1 MSSVI
6 YEKDQHNIVHL
17 ILDKPNAGANL
28 MDNEF
33 TDSLTAAVEKLRQ
46 DDYAGVIFRSAKST
60 FFAGGNLDD
69 LFTTQKEN
77 ADQLYDMVNRLKLAM
92 REIEIQG
99 KPVVACINGAALGGG
114 WELALSA
121 HYRIALNKGP
131 LGKDIQLGLPE
142 VTLGLLPGGGGVI
155 RMTRL
160 LGVQAAMPFLLE
172 GKQFKPEKGLELGL
186 INEIVDSPEAMLE
199 SAVNWIK
206 ANSNPEKQ
214 VQQPYDIKGYKVPGG
229 LPSQPALAKMLPI
242 APTLIRAK
250 TKGTLPA
257 PESIIAVMVEGLQ
270 VDIDTAMRIE
280 SRYFVELVCSQVAK
294 NMIGTFWYQMN
305 EIKAGAARP
314 KNIERKKVKKL
325 GILGAGMMGA
335 GIAYSSALKG
345 IEVVLKDVS
354 LESAEK
360 GKAYSEK
367 IINKKLQKKGLSQL
381 SIKEQADALL
391 NAILP
396 TDNAQYLAG
405 CDLVI
410 EAVFENRELK
420 ASVTQEAEAQ
430 LSTQAVFASN
440 TSTLPITGLAQ
451 ASKRP
456 ENYIGL
462 HFFSPVDKMP
472 LVEIICGEKTS
483 DETLALAYDYVQQI
497 GKTPIVVNDS
507 RGFYTSRVF
516 GTFANEGI
524 AMLGEGIPAA
534 AIENAAF
541 LVGFPVGPLAV
552 TDEVSLTLVDK
563 IRKQS
568 MLDMAAEGKEFVHHP
583 AEKTVDKMLAM
594 ERAGK
599 LAGAGFYTY
608 PSKES
613 PEKNSP
619 ENAKKHLWSG
629 LKETFELADKAIDLQ
644 EIKDR
649 LLYIQAIETVRC
661 FEENVLTSVRDAN
674 IGSIM
679 GIGFPVWTGG
689 ILQFINQTG
698 IDAFIERAEHLH
710 STCGERFRVPTLLK
724 KMAKDK
730 LVFKDEYKK
739 N

>member
-1 MSSVI
+1 MSISSVI
-6 YEKDQHNIVHL
+6 YEKDQDKIVHL
-17 ILDKPNAGANL
+17 ILDKPSASANL

-33 TDSLTAAVEKLRQ
+33 TESLSAAVEKLRQ

-69 LFTTQKEN
+69 LFNAQKEN

-92 REIEIQG
+92 REIETQG

-121 HYRIALNKGP
+121 HYRISLKKDALNKGV
-131 LGKDIQLGLPE
+131 ILGLPE

-186 INEIVDSPEAMLE
+186 INEVVDSPEAMLE
-199 SAVNWIK
+199 SAIKWIK
-206 ANSNPEKQ
+206 ENPAATQ
-214 VQQPYDIKGYKVPGG
+214 SYDVKGYKVPGG

-242 APTLIRAK
+242 APTMIRAK

-257 PESIIAVMVEGLQ
+257 PESILAVMIEGLQ

-280 SRYFVELVCSQVAK
+280 SRYFVELACGQVAK
-294 NMIGTFWYQMN
+294 NLIGTFWYQMN
-305 EIKAGAARP
+305 EVKAGAARP
-314 KNIERKKVKKL
+314 KNIERKKVNKL
-325 GILGAGMMGA
+325 GVLGAGMMGA

-345 IEVVLKDVS
+345 IDVVLKDVS

-360 GKAYSEK
+360 GKAYSEN
-367 IINKKLQKKGLSQL
+367 IVNKKLKQGRLSED
-381 SIKEQADALL
+381 KRDALL

-396 TDNAQYLAG
+396 TDSAQQLTG

-420 ASVTQEAEAQ
+420 ASVTREAEAQ
-430 LSTQAVFASN
+430 LSAQAVFASN

-451 ASKRP
+451 ASERP
-456 ENYIGL
+456 ENFIGL

-472 LVEIICGEKTS
+472 LVEIICGKKTS
-483 DETLALAYDYVQQI
+483 DETLALAYDYVQQM

-516 GTFANEGI
+516 STFANEGI
-524 AMLGEGIPAA
+524 AMLGEGISAA
-534 AIENAAF
+534 AIENGAF
-541 LVGFPVGPLAV
+541 LAGFPVGPLAV
-552 TDEVSLTLVDK
+552 TDEVSLTLVEK
-563 IRKQS
+563 IRKQTIS
-568 MLDMAAEGKEFVHHP
+568 DMEAEGKEYIHHP
-583 AEKTVDKMLAM
+583 AETTVDKMVSLHR
-594 ERAGK
+594 EGK
-599 LAGAGFYTY
+599 LAGAGFYSY
-608 PSKES
+608 PDKELAKGSK
-613 PEKNSP
+613 KQ
-619 ENAKKHLWSG
+619 LWSG
-629 LKETFELADKAIDLQ
+629 LKENFEKADRTIDLT

-661 FEENVLTSVRDAN
+661 LEENVLTSVRDAN

-679 GIGFPVWTGG
+679 GIGYPVWTGG
-689 ILQFINQTG
+689 SLQFINQTG
-698 IDAFIERAEHLH
+698 LDAFIERAEQLH
-710 STCGERFRVPTLLK
+710 ATCGERFSVPKLLK
-724 KMAKDK
+724 EMAKNN
-730 LVFKDEYKK
+730 LVFEDK
-739 N
+739 

>member
-1 MSSVI
+1 MTTNSVI

-17 ILDKPNAGANL
+17 ILDKPNASANL

-33 TDSLTAAVEKLRQ
+33 TDSLSAAVAQLRQ

-69 LFTTQKEN
+69 LLTVQKED
-77 ADQLYDMVNRLKLAM
+77 AGQLYDMVNRLKLAM
-92 REIEIQG
+92 REIETQG

-121 HYRIALNKGP
+121 HYRVALNKGV
-131 LGKDIQLGLPE
+131 ILGLPE

-160 LGVQAAMPFLLE
+160 LGMQAAMPFLLE
-172 GKQFKPEKGLELGL
+172 GKQFKPEKGLALGL
-186 INEIVDSPEAMLE
+186 INEVVDSTAAMLE

-206 ANSNPEKQ
+206 AHSNPEKP

-229 LPSQPALAKMLPI
+229 LPSQPGLAKMLPI
-242 APTLIRAK
+242 APTMIRAK

-257 PESIIAVMVEGLQ
+257 PESILAVMVEGLQ
-270 VDIDTAMRIE
+270 VDFDTAMRIE

-325 GILGAGMMGA
+325 GVLGAGMMGA

-345 IEVVLKDVS
+345 IDVVLKDINM
-354 LESAEK
+354 ESADK
-360 GKAYSEK
+360 GKAYSQN
-367 IINKKLQKKGLSQL
+367 IVDKKLKQGRLTQDKRNT
-381 SIKEQADALL
+381 LL
-391 NAILP
+391 NAILT
-396 TDNAQYLAG
+396 TDKAEDLAD

-410 EAVFENRELK
+410 EAVFESRELK
-420 ASVTQEAEAQ
+420 AKVTQEAEAQ
-430 LSTQAVFASN
+430 LSNDAVFASN

-451 ASKRP
+451 ASARP
-456 ENYIGL
+456 ENFIGL

-497 GKTPIVVNDS
+497 GKIPIVVNDS

-524 AMLGEGIPAA
+524 AMLGEGISAA

-541 LVGFPVGPLAV
+541 LLGFPVGPLAV

-563 IRKQS
+563 IRKQTI
-568 MLDMAAEGKEFVHHP
+568 LDMAAEGKNFIHHP
-583 AEKTVDKMLAM
+583 AEKIVDKMLVL
-594 ERAGK
+594 ERSGK
-599 LAGAGFYTY
+599 LAGAGFYEY
-608 PSKES
+608 PAGDSQGKKS
-613 PEKNSP
+613 
-619 ENAKKHLWSG
+619 KHLWPG
-629 LKETFELADKAIDLQ
+629 LKETFEQADKAIDLQ

-698 IDAFIERAEHLH
+698 LDAFIERAEFLFA
-710 STCGERFRVPTLLK
+710 TCGERFRVPLLLK
-724 KMAKDK
+724 DMAKNN
-730 LVFKDEYKK
+730 LIFKD
-739 N
+739 

>member
-1 MSSVI
+1 MNSVI

-33 TDSLTAAVEKLRQ
+33 TDSLTAAVEKLSQ

-69 LFTTQKEN
+69 LFTTKKDN
-77 ADQLYDMVNRLKLAM
+77 AAALYDMINRLKLAM
-92 REIEIQG
+92 REIETQG

-121 HYRIALNKGP
+121 HYRISLKKDALNKGV
-131 LGKDIQLGLPE
+131 ILGLPE
-142 VTLGLLPGGGGVI
+142 VTLGLLPGGGGII

-199 SAVNWIK
+199 SAINWIK
-206 ANSNPEKQ
+206 ENPTAT
-214 VQQPYDIKGYKVPGG
+214 QPYDVKGSKVPGG
-229 LPSQPALAKMLPI
+229 KPKHPGLAKMLPI
-242 APTLIRAK
+242 APAMIRAK

-335 GIAYSSALKG
+335 GIAYSSAMKG

-360 GKAYSEK
+360 GKAYSK
-367 IINKKLQKKGLSQL
+367 NIVDKKLNKGHLSQD
-381 SIKEQADALL
+381 KHDALL
-391 NAILP
+391 NNILP
-396 TDNAQYLAG
+396 TDNAQQLAG

-430 LSTQAVFASN
+430 LSTQAIFASN

-516 GTFANEGI
+516 ATFANEGI
-524 AMLGEGIPAA
+524 AMLGEGISAA

-541 LVGFPVGPLAV
+541 LSGFPVGPLSV
-552 TDEVSLTLVDK
+552 TDEVSLTLLEK
-563 IRKQS
+563 IRKQTI
-568 MLDMAAEGKEFVHHP
+568 LDMEAEGKEYIHHP
-583 AEKTVDKMLAM
+583 AESTVDKMVSLQR
-594 ERAGK
+594 EGK
-599 LAGAGFYTY
+599 LAGAGFYSY
-608 PSKES
+608 ADKELAKGSK
-613 PEKNSP
+613 KQ
-619 ENAKKHLWSG
+619 LWSG
-629 LKETFELADKAIDLQ
+629 LKDTFEQANKTIDLQ

-661 FEENVLTSVRDAN
+661 LEENVLTSVRDAN

-679 GIGFPVWTGG
+679 GIGYPVWTGG

-698 IDAFIERAEHLH
+698 LPAFIERAEHLH
-710 STCGERFRVPTLLK
+710 ATCGEHFRVPTLLK
-724 KMAKDK
+724 QMANDK
-730 LVFKDEYKK
+730 LTFKDS
-739 N
+739 

>member
-1 MSSVI
+1 MSISSVI
-6 YEKDQHNIVHL
+6 YEKDQENIVHL
-17 ILDKPNAGANL
+17 ILDKPNASANL

-33 TDSLTAAVEKLRQ
+33 TDSLSAAVEKLRQ

-69 LFTTQKEN
+69 LFNAQKEN

-92 REIEIQG
+92 REIEAQG

-121 HYRIALNKGP
+121 HYRVALNKGV
-131 LGKDIQLGLPE
+131 ILGLPE

-186 INEIVDSPEAMLE
+186 INEVVDSPEAMLK
-199 SAVNWIK
+199 SAIKWIK
-206 ANSNPEKQ
+206 ENPAATQ
-214 VQQPYDIKGYKVPGG
+214 SYDVKGYKVPGG

-242 APTLIRAK
+242 APTMIRAK

-257 PESIIAVMVEGLQ
+257 PESILAVMVEGLQ

-280 SRYFVELVCSQVAK
+280 SRYFVELACGQVAK
-294 NMIGTFWYQMN
+294 NLIGTFWYQMN
-305 EIKAGAARP
+305 QIKAGAARP
-314 KNIERKKVKKL
+314 KNIERRKVNKL
-325 GILGAGMMGA
+325 GVLGAGMMGA

-345 IEVVLKDVS
+345 IDVVLKDVS

-360 GKAYSEK
+360 GKAYSEN
-367 IINKKLQKKGLSQL
+367 IVNKKLKQGRLSED
-381 SIKEQADALL
+381 KRDALL

-396 TDNAQYLAG
+396 TDNAQQLAG

-410 EAVFENRELK
+410 EAVFESRKLK

-430 LSTQAVFASN
+430 LSAQAVFASN

-483 DETLALAYDYVQQI
+483 DKTLALAYDYVQQI

-516 GTFANEGI
+516 STFANEGI
-524 AMLGEGIPAA
+524 AMLGEGISAA
-534 AIENAAF
+534 AIENGAF
-541 LVGFPVGPLAV
+541 LAGFPVGPLAV
-552 TDEVSLTLVDK
+552 TDEVSLTLVEK
-563 IRKQS
+563 IRKQTI
-568 MLDMAAEGKEFVHHP
+568 LDMEAEGKEYIHHP
-583 AEKTVDKMLAM
+583 AESTVDKMVSLQR
-594 ERAGK
+594 EGK
-599 LAGAGFYTY
+599 LAGAGFYSY
-608 PSKES
+608 PDKELAKGSK
-613 PEKNSP
+613 KQ
-619 ENAKKHLWSG
+619 LWSG
-629 LKETFELADKAIDLQ
+629 LKENFEKVDRAIDLT

-661 FEENVLTSVRDAN
+661 LEENVLTSVRDAN

-679 GIGFPVWTGG
+679 GIGYPVWTGG
-689 ILQFINQTG
+689 SLQFINQTG
-698 IDAFIERAEHLH
+698 LDAFIERAEYLH
-710 STCGERFRVPTLLK
+710 ENFGERFKVPDLLK
-724 KMAKDK
+724 TMATKNLTFEDK
-730 LVFKDEYKK
+730 
-739 N
+739 

>member
-1 MSSVI
+1 MTSVI

-17 ILDKPNAGANL
+17 ILDKPNASANL

-33 TDSLTAAVEKLRQ
+33 TESLATAVEKLRQ
-46 DDYAGVIFRSAKST
+46 DDYAGVIFRSNKST

-77 ADQLYDMVNRLKLAM
+77 ADILYSMVNRLKLAM
-92 REIEIQG
+92 REIETQG

-121 HYRIALNKGP
+121 HYRIAMSKNV
-131 LGKDIQLGLPE
+131 ILGLPE

-160 LGVQAAMPFLLE
+160 LGVQAAMPYLLE

-186 INEIVDSPEAMLE
+186 INEIIDSPEAMLD
-199 SAVNWIK
+199 AAITWIK
-206 ANSNPEKQ
+206 ANPTAT
-214 VQQPYDIKGYKVPGG
+214 QPYDVKGNKVPGG
-229 LPSQPALAKMLPI
+229 LPTQAALAKMLPI
-242 APTLIRAK
+242 APAMIRAK

-257 PESIIAVMVEGLQ
+257 PESILAVMIEGLQ

-294 NMIGTFWYQMN
+294 NMINTFWYQLN
-305 EIKAGAARP
+305 EIKAGAAHP

-325 GILGAGMMGA
+325 GVLGAGMMGA
-335 GIAYSSALKG
+335 GIAYSSATKG
-345 IEVVLKDVS
+345 INVVLKDVN
-354 LESAEK
+354 LAAAEK
-360 GKAYSEK
+360 GKAYSEN
-367 IINKKLQKKGLSQL
+367 IVNKKVKQQRLSRD
-381 SIKEQADALL
+381 KADGLL

-396 TDNAQYLAG
+396 TENANDLDD

-410 EAVFENRELK
+410 EAVFEDRDLK
-420 ASVTQEAEAQ
+420 AKVTQEAEAQ
-430 LSTQAVFASN
+430 LSANAVFASN

-451 ASKRP
+451 ASQRP
-456 ENYIGL
+456 ENFIGL

-524 AMLGEGIPAA
+524 AMLGEGISAA
-534 AIENAAF
+534 AIENAAY
-541 LVGFPVGPLAV
+541 LSGFPVGPLAV

-563 IRKQS
+563 IRKQTKRD
-568 MLDMAAEGKEFVHHP
+568 LEAEGKEYQYHP
-583 AEKTVDKMLAM
+583 SEAVVDKMLALD
-594 ERAGK
+594 RAGK
-599 LAGAGFYTY
+599 LAGAGFYSY
-608 PSKES
+608 ADNELAKGSK
-613 PEKNSP
+613 KQ
-619 ENAKKHLWSG
+619 LWSG
-629 LKETFELADKAIDLQ
+629 LKDTFEQADKIIDLD
-644 EIKDR
+644 ELKDR

-661 FEENVLTSVRDAN
+661 LEEKVLTSVRDAN

-679 GIGFPVWTGG
+679 GIGYPVWTGG

-698 IDAFIERAEHLH
+698 LDKFIARAQQLH
-710 STCGERFRVPTLLK
+710 ASCGERFKVPDLLK
-724 KMAKDK
+724 EMAKEKMIFTDK
-730 LVFKDEYKK
+730 
-739 N
+739 

>member
-1 MSSVI
+1 MTSVI

-17 ILDKPNAGANL
+17 ILDKPNASANL

-33 TDSLTAAVEKLRQ
+33 TESLATAVEKLRQ
-46 DDYAGVIFRSAKST
+46 DDYAGVIFRSNKST

-77 ADQLYDMVNRLKLAM
+77 ADILYSMVNRLKLAM
-92 REIEIQG
+92 REIETQG

-121 HYRIALNKGP
+121 HYRIAMSKNV
-131 LGKDIQLGLPE
+131 ILGLPE

-160 LGVQAAMPFLLE
+160 LGVQAAMPYLLE

-186 INEIVDSPEAMLE
+186 INEIVESPDAMLD
-199 SAVNWIK
+199 AAITWIK
-206 ANSNPEKQ
+206 ANLSAT
-214 VQQPYDIKGYKVPGG
+214 QPYDVKGYKVPGG
-229 LPSQPALAKMLPI
+229 LPTQPALAKMLPI
-242 APTLIRAK
+242 APAMIRAK

-257 PESIIAVMVEGLQ
+257 PESILAVMIEGLQ

-294 NMIGTFWYQMN
+294 NMINTFWYQLN

-314 KNIERKKVKKL
+314 KEVGRKKVERKKVKKI
-325 GILGAGMMGA
+325 GVLGAGMMGA
-335 GIAYSSALKG
+335 GIAYSSAAKG
-345 IEVVLKDVS
+345 INVVLKDVN
-354 LESAEK
+354 LAAAEK
-360 GKAYSEK
+360 GKAYSEN
-367 IINKKLQKKGLSQL
+367 IVNKKVKQQRLSRD
-381 SIKEQADALL
+381 KADGLL

-396 TDNAQYLAG
+396 TENANDLAD

-410 EAVFENRELK
+410 EAVFEDRDLK
-420 ASVTQEAEAQ
+420 AKVTQETEAQ
-430 LSTQAVFASN
+430 LSASAVFASN

-451 ASKRP
+451 ASQRP
-456 ENYIGL
+456 VNFIGL

-524 AMLGEGIPAA
+524 AMLGEGISAA
-534 AIENAAF
+534 AIENAAY
-541 LVGFPVGPLAV
+541 LSGFPVGPLAV

-563 IRKQS
+563 IRKQTK
-568 MLDMAAEGKEFVHHP
+568 LDLEAEGKEYQYHP
-583 AEKTVDKMLAM
+583 SEAVVDNMLSLK
-594 ERAGK
+594 RAGK
-599 LAGAGFYTY
+599 LAGAGFYSY
-608 PSKES
+608 ADNELANGSK
-613 PEKNSP
+613 KQ
-619 ENAKKHLWSG
+619 LWSG
-629 LKETFELADKAIDLQ
+629 LKDTFEQADKIIDLD
-644 EIKDR
+644 ELKDR

-661 FEENVLTSVRDAN
+661 LEEKVLTSVRDAN

-679 GIGFPVWTGG
+679 GIGYPVWTGG

-698 IDAFIERAEHLH
+698 LEAFIERAEYLH
-710 STCGERFRVPTLLK
+710 ENFGERFKVPDLLK
-724 KMAKDK
+724 EMAKDS
-730 LVFKDEYKK
+730 LVFKDR
-739 N
+739 

>member
-1 MSSVI
+1 MNSVI

-33 TDSLTAAVEKLRQ
+33 TDSLTAAVEKLSQ

-77 ADQLYDMVNRLKLAM
+77 AAQLYDMVNRLKLAM
-92 REIEIQG
+92 REIETQG

-121 HYRIALNKGP
+121 HYRISLKKDALNKGV
-131 LGKDIQLGLPE
+131 ILGLPE
-142 VTLGLLPGGGGVI
+142 VTLGLLPGGGGII

-160 LGVQAAMPFLLE
+160 LGVQAAMPYLLE

-199 SAVNWIK
+199 SAINWIK
-206 ANSNPEKQ
+206 ENPTAT
-214 VQQPYDIKGYKVPGG
+214 QPYDVKGSKVPGG
-229 LPSQPALAKMLPI
+229 KPKHPGLAKMIPI
-242 APTLIRAK
+242 APAMIRAK

-257 PESIIAVMVEGLQ
+257 PESILAVMIEGLQ

-335 GIAYSSALKG
+335 GIAYSSAMKS

-360 GKAYSEK
+360 GKAYSK
-367 IINKKLQKKGLSQL
+367 NIVDKKLNKGHLSQD
-381 SIKEQADALL
+381 KHDALL
-391 NAILP
+391 NNILP
-396 TDNAQYLAG
+396 TDNAQQLAG

-430 LSTQAVFASN
+430 LSTQAIFASN

-516 GTFANEGI
+516 ATFANEGI
-524 AMLGEGIPAA
+524 AMLGEGISAA

-541 LVGFPVGPLAV
+541 LSGFPVGPLAV
-552 TDEVSLTLVDK
+552 TDEVSLTLLEK
-563 IRKQS
+563 IRKQTI
-568 MLDMAAEGKEFVHHP
+568 LDMEAEGKEYIHHP
-583 AEKTVDKMLAM
+583 AESTVDKMVSLQR
-594 ERAGK
+594 EGK
-599 LAGAGFYTY
+599 LAGAGFYSY
-608 PSKES
+608 ADKELAKGSK
-613 PEKNSP
+613 KQ
-619 ENAKKHLWSG
+619 LWSG
-629 LKETFELADKAIDLQ
+629 LKDTFEQANKTIDLQ

-661 FEENVLTSVRDAN
+661 LEENVLTSVRDAN

-679 GIGFPVWTGG
+679 GIGYPVWTGG

-698 IDAFIERAEHLH
+698 LPAFIERAQHLH
-710 STCGERFRVPTLLK
+710 ATCGERFRVPTLLK
-724 KMAKDK
+724 QMANDK
-730 LVFKDEYKK
+730 LTFKDS
-739 N
+739 

>member
-1 MSSVI
+1 MMSSVI

-17 ILDKPNAGANL
+17 ILDKPNAAANL

-33 TDSLTAAVEKLRQ
+33 TDSLSAAVAQLCQ
-46 DDYAGVIFRSAKST
+46 DDYSGVIFRSAKST

-69 LFTTQKEN
+69 LFTTHKEN

-92 REIEIQG
+92 REIETQG

-114 WELALSA
+114 WELALCA
-121 HYRIALNKGP
+121 HHRIALNKGV
-131 LGKDIQLGLPE
+131 ILGLPE

-172 GKQFKPEKGLELGL
+172 GKQFKPEQGLELGL
-186 INEIVDSPEAMLE
+186 INQIVDSPEAMLE

-206 ANSNPEKQ
+206 ENPTAI
-214 VQQPYDIKGYKVPGG
+214 QPYDEKGYKVPGG
-229 LPSQPALAKMLPI
+229 KPKHPGLAKMLPI
-242 APTLIRAK
+242 APAMVRAK

-257 PESIIAVMVEGLQ
+257 PESILAVMVEGLQ

-314 KNIERKKVKKL
+314 EKYERKKVTKL
-325 GILGAGMMGA
+325 GVLGAGMMGA

-345 IEVVLKDVS
+345 IDVVLKDVS
-354 LESAEK
+354 LENAEK
-360 GKAYSEK
+360 GKAYSQN
-367 IINKKLQKKGLSQL
+367 IVDKKLAKGRLSQE
-381 SIKEQADALL
+381 KRDALL
-391 NAILP
+391 NNILP
-396 TDNAQYLAG
+396 TQDAEDLAG

-420 ASVTQEAEAQ
+420 AKVTQEAEAQ
-430 LSTQAVFASN
+430 LSPSAVFASN
-440 TSTLPITGLAQ
+440 TSTLPITGLAE
-451 ASKRP
+451 ASKKA
-456 ENYIGL
+456 ENFIGL

-524 AMLGEGIPAA
+524 AMLGEGISAA

-541 LVGFPVGPLAV
+541 LAGFPVGPLAV
-552 TDEVSLTLVDK
+552 TDEVSLTLLEK
-563 IRKQS
+563 IRKQTI
-568 MLDMAAEGKEFVHHP
+568 LDMEAEGKTYNQHP
-583 AEKTVDKMLAM
+583 AEATVDKMISLKR
-594 ERAGK
+594 EGK
-599 LAGAGFYTY
+599 LAGAGFYSY
-608 PSKES
+608 
-613 PEKNSP
+613 PEK
-619 ENAKKHLWSG
+619 ELAKDAKKQLWTG
-629 LKETFELADKAIDLQ
+629 LKETFEQADRKVDLD

-649 LLYIQAIETVRC
+649 LLFIQALETVRC
-661 FEENVLTSVRDAN
+661 LEEKVLTSVRDAN

-679 GIGFPVWTGG
+679 GIGYPVWTGG

-698 IDAFIERAEHLH
+698 LESFIARAEQLH
-710 STCGERFRVPTLLK
+710 ESCGERFKVPTLLK
-724 KMAKDK
+724 QMAKDR
-730 LVFKDEYKK
+730 LTFKDE
-739 N
+739 

>member
-6 YEKDQHNIVHL
+6 YEKDQDNIVHL
-17 ILDKPNAGANL
+17 ILDKPNANANL
-28 MDNEF
+28 MDQEF
-33 TDSLTAAVEKLRQ
+33 TASLITAVEKLRE
-46 DDYAGVIFRSAKST
+46 DDYAGVIFRSNKST

-69 LFTTQKEN
+69 LFATQKEN
-77 ADQLYDMVNRLKLAM
+77 ADALYDMVNRLKLAM
-92 REIEIQG
+92 REIETQG

-121 HYRIALNKGP
+121 HYRIAMSKNVV
-131 LGKDIQLGLPE
+131 LGLPE

-160 LGVQAAMPFLLE
+160 LGVQAAMPYLLE

-186 INEIVDSPEAMLE
+186 INEIVESPEAMLD
-199 SAVNWIK
+199 AAIAWIK
-206 ANSNPEKQ
+206 ANPTAT
-214 VQQPYDIKGYKVPGG
+214 QPYDIKGSKVPGG
-229 LPSQPALAKMLPI
+229 LPTQPALARMLPI
-242 APTLIRAK
+242 APAMVRAK

-257 PESIIAVMVEGLQ
+257 PESILAVMVEGLQ

-294 NMIGTFWYQMN
+294 NMINTFWFQLN

-314 KNIERKKVKKL
+314 KNIERKKVKKV

-335 GIAYSSALKG
+335 GIAYSSAAKG
-345 IEVVLKDVS
+345 INVVLKDVNIAA
-354 LESAEK
+354 AEK
-360 GKAYSEK
+360 GKAYSEN
-367 IINKKLQKKGLSQL
+367 IVNKKVKQKRLS
-381 SIKEQADALL
+381 SDKADALL
-391 NAILP
+391 NAISP
-396 TDNAQYLAG
+396 TENALDLAD

-410 EAVFENRELK
+410 EAVFEDRDLK
-420 ASVTQEAEAQ
+420 AKVTQETEAQ
-430 LSTQAVFASN
+430 LSASAVFASN

-451 ASKRP
+451 ASQRP
-456 ENYIGL
+456 ENFIGL

-524 AMLGEGIPAA
+524 AMLGEGFSAS
-534 AIENAAF
+534 AIENAAY
-541 LVGFPVGPLAV
+541 LSGFPVGPLAV

-563 IRKQS
+563 IRKQTR
-568 MLDMAAEGKEFVHHP
+568 LDLEAEGKEYPHHP
-583 AEKTVDKMLAM
+583 SEAVVDKMLALD
-594 ERAGK
+594 RAGK
-599 LAGAGFYTY
+599 LAGSGFYSY
-608 PSKES
+608 ADNELANGSK
-613 PEKNSP
+613 KQ
-619 ENAKKHLWSG
+619 LWVG
-629 LKETFELADKAIDLQ
+629 LKDTFEQADKAINLDEL
-644 EIKDR
+644 KDR

-661 FEENVLTSVRDAN
+661 LEENVLTSVRDAN

-679 GIGFPVWTGG
+679 GIGYPVWTGG

-698 IDAFIERAEHLH
+698 LETFIERAEYLH
-710 STCGERFRVPTLLK
+710 ENFGERFKVPNLLK
-724 KMAKDK
+724 EMAKDN
-730 LVFKDEYKK
+730 LVFKDS
-739 N
+739 